1 MPDLARFAN
10 RFRLLVL
17 LRALLL
23 AGATLEVLTAALL
36 LLSPATLAALVGW
49 PAPDRGVGLQL
60 LAVSLLLLAALAWE
74 AARDPRRYSA
84 IVRAAIAGH
93 LLAAA
98 VLAVAAFRDP
108 VAAARLGWI
117 AGGSAL
123 LGLALAAT
131 WWTVRA

>member
-23 AGATLEVLTAALL
+23 AGAALEVLTAVLL
-36 LLSPATLAALVGW
+36 LLFPATLAALTGR
-49 PAPDRGVGLQL
+49 PAPDGGVGPQL
-60 LAVSLLLLAALAWE
+60 LAVALLLLAALAWE

-84 IVRAAIAGH
+84 IVRAAIAGY
-93 LLAAA
+93 LLAAT
-98 VLAVAAFRDP
+98 VLAFAAARDP
-108 VAAARLGWI
+108 LATTRLGWI

-123 LGLALAAT
+123 LGVSLAAT
-131 WWTVRA
+131 WWALRS